1 MDEESRKLIEQMLAE
16 EEYFYGRDTIST
28 LKQQSAPKKKRKSPV
43 KDTDYEFEHDTSTLA
58 TSTSAKKSR
67 KEGAILSS
75 ASLPSHKTRWNEEE
89 DDLLKEALIKYGYGN
104 WRLISEHVK
113 TRNPLQCKNHAR
125 HLQQYD
131 KIDSALIQ
139 PPVSVLPQKPKT
151 IETEEQKEVS
161 LSEDDFSIESDDEP
175 VKEEQQD
182 IPREQP
188 EEPTKSETPTTSADL
203 MDSITP
209 LPHATIKTDKDEI
222 TNDTQAPTAPPTISQ
237 SNGIQFSPFEIS
249 DEEMAHNPEW
259 FKQKYSKTPDRYLKI
274 RNHMLAC
281 WKLVKPKY
289 LTKTSARK
297 GLKDCGDV
305 NAIGR
310 VHEYLESI
318 GAINVDCVTSA
329 PRPPR
334 RVPRESNGHGD
345 EDEQQLLFDAMED
358 ASGNVVGYDGP
369 RKRKVR
375 NETGEWVDPK
385 ELEGRVIEHGQVI
398 VRLDSKPKRVVKRL
412 SHHYYGGDDFGRG
425 YDPFRLVPTEH
436 YTEDNPAPFE
446 LEISSDCLLVMDFH
460 SHLAHTE
467 IIGLLGGNFITR
479 GESKILQVTVVFPCQ
494 STSTGIQCEMDPAS
508 EMQARELFAEKGLN
522 VVGWYHSHPTF
533 EPHPSIRDIENQ
545 TSYQTL
551 FREEKTGD
559 EPFIGVIVTP
569 YDPEIQGENSQIQ
582 YLHISKEWNSLHS
595 FRVPFACRRTVI
607 QSEQVSV
614 DIMDQLLALIQ
625 EYKNYEHKVNMLLPF
640 GSQSRLDKL
649 LDSLRA
655 HIFMDSQS
663 ESAFILKVKEA
674 MYNEF
679 IDLVQKQEVT
689 KDGDENNNKEG

>member
-1 MDEESRKLIEQMLAE
+1 MIHLHWQQAHQPKSLVKKVCSIGNAKINCIHFRML
-16 EEYFYGRDTIST
+16 
-28 LKQQSAPKKKRKSPV
+28 
-43 KDTDYEFEHDTSTLA
+43 
-58 TSTSAKKSR
+58 
-67 KEGAILSS
+67 GAILSS

-679 IDLVQKQEVT
+679 IDQVQKQEVT